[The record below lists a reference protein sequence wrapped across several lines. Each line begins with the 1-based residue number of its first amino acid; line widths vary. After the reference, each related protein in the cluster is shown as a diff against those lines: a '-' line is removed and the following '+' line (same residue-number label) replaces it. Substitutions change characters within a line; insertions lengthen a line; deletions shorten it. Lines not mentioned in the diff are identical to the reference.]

1 MTSLNL
7 LRVVTT
13 LLLVLTVT
21 PRVAVGQAF
30 VHPGVFHTSASLDRM
45 KAMVAAGT
53 EPYTTGWK
61 KLLADPRAK
70 ATYTPHP
77 YAMIQRI
84 PDTVSYDALNSDAKA
99 AHMNAIEWVVTGNTS
114 FASEAVSIL
123 NAWSSTLTTIPSTG
137 DPVLSAGLTGYH
149 LAAAAE
155 ILRESYPSWATA
167 DVDRLKALLLNTF
180 TPIFHNFL
188 LYHEPD
194 GLPHTNTGVNQHFFT
209 SWDAIAMVSMAAIG
223 VFGDDRGKYQEAVNA
238 FENGTGNG
246 NIMRAVFDG
255 NTGQL
260 QESGRD
266 PEHAQLGIGELA
278 ALCEIAWNQ
287 GDDLYGYA
295 GSRLL
300 KGFEYTASYLLG
312 NTVPFT
318 TYTDPFRTDATISAE
333 STPAQI
339 AGAMS
344 NPRPIYEMVW
354 NHYVNRRG
362 LAAPFTKQ
370 IADKIRPEGYNGD
383 HLGFGT
389 ILFTLPVSVG
399 AGTGGAGGGG
409 GTSGVGGAI
418 GTGGGFGGTGA
429 GGVGGAGGSMGT
441 GGHGGAGA
449 AGSTG
454 TGGAGLAVGGA
465 GGGAGTRTGV
475 SSTATTGGCA
485 CVIASEPA
493 DRGLAGL
500 ILFGLSVVYLR
511 RRPRHGHS
519 SR

>member
-1 MTSLNL
+1 
-7 LRVVTT
+7 
-13 LLLVLTVT
+13 
-21 PRVAVGQAF
+21 
-30 VHPGVFHTSASLDRM
+30 
-45 KAMVAAGT
+45 
-53 EPYTTGWK
+53 
-61 KLLADPRAK
+61 
-70 ATYTPHP
+70 
-77 YAMIQRI
+77 
-84 PDTVSYDALNSDAKA
+84 
-99 AHMNAIEWVVTGNTS
+99 
-114 FASEAVSIL
+114 
-123 NAWSSTLTTIPSTG
+123 
-137 DPVLSAGLTGYH
+137 
-149 LAAAAE
+149 
-155 ILRESYPSWATA
+155 
-167 DVDRLKALLLNTF
+167 
-180 TPIFHNFL
+180 
-188 LYHEPD
+188 
-194 GLPHTNTGVNQHFFT
+194 
-209 SWDAIAMVSMAAIG
+209 
-223 VFGDDRGKYQEAVNA
+223 VNA

-362 LAAPFTKQ
+362 LAAPFSKQ
-370 IADKIRPEGYNGD
+370 VAEKTRPEGYNGD
-383 HLGFGT
+383 HIGFGT
-389 ILFTLPVSVG
+389 ILFTLPASVG
-399 AGTGGAGGGG
+399 AGTGGAGGGS
-409 GTSGVGGAI
+409 GTSGSGGAI

-429 GGVGGAGGSMGT
+429 GGAGGAGGSMGA
-441 GGHGGAGA
+441 GGHGGLGT

-454 TGGAGLAVGGA
+454 TGGAGLAVGTGGA
-465 GGGAGTRTGV
+465 GGGAGTGTGIT
-475 SSTATTGGCA
+475 STATTGGCA
-485 CVIASEPA
+485 CGIAS
-493 DRGLAGL
+493 DRRDVDGGLAGVVL
-500 ILFGLSVVYLR
+500 LGLSVACRR
-511 RRPRHGHS
+511 RRPIP
-519 SR
+519 